1 MKIIYSGVEYHNK
14 KGCFSKRQSQ
24 NLYGV
29 FYFYTPFVYEKNG
42 KIMKGEAGDLLLSQP
57 GEIVYHGPQNHEESF
72 INDWLYV
79 SKDFS
84 KLLEKYPIPFSQ
96 NINIGKNN
104 ITNYSIRTIN
114 KEENEKKIGYEDR
127 INCILT
133 EMIISLYRTYINM
146 ENETSETILESVHN
160 QIMQSLNQKWTLQ
173 EMAKL
178 SGYSF
183 SHFSAIYSKQYGCSP
198 KKDLLNARLK
208 MAEQLLVYS
217 NCSIGEI
224 AERCG
229 FNSIYY
235 FSKCFKKYFCVSP
248 SEFVKERK

>member
-1 MKIIYSGVEYHNK
+1 
-14 KGCFSKRQSQ
+14 
-24 NLYGV
+24 
-29 FYFYTPFVYEKNG
+29 
-42 KIMKGEAGDLLLSQP
+42 
-57 GEIVYHGPQNHEESF
+57 
-72 INDWLYV
+72 
-79 SKDFS
+79 
-84 KLLEKYPIPFSQ
+84 
-96 NINIGKNN
+96 
-104 ITNYSIRTIN
+104 
-114 KEENEKKIGYEDR
+114 
-127 INCILT
+127 
-133 EMIISLYRTYINM
+133 M

-160 QIMQSLNQKWTLQ
+160 QIMQSPNQNWTLQ